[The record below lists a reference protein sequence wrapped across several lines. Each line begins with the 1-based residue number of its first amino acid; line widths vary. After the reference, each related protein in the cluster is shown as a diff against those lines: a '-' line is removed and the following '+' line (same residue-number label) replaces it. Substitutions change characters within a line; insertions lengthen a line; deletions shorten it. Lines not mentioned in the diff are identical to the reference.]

1 MVPEVKES
9 WPPLTRAAGNA
20 VSSGN
25 TGFPQNYYRKGRGC
39 SEKSVFTEDFSDDR
53 VVFFSKTKLITYLH
67 FILACVG
74 SLLLQ
79 GFFVFSPGSSLVA
92 VLRLL
97 IAVAFLLRH
106 VGSVG
111 AILRL

>member
-1 MVPEVKES
+1 MQCPQGTQVSLRTIIERE
-9 WPPLTRAAGNA
+9 GA
-20 VSSGN
+20 V
-25 TGFPQNYYRKGRGC
+25 QR
-39 SEKSVFTEDFSDDR
+39 SVFTEDFSDDR
-53 VVFFSKTKLITYLH
+53 VVFFSKNKFITYLY

-74 SLLLQ
+74 SSLLQ
-79 GFFVFSPGSSLVA
+79 GFFVFSLVAGSRGSSLVV
-92 VLRLL
+92 VLGL